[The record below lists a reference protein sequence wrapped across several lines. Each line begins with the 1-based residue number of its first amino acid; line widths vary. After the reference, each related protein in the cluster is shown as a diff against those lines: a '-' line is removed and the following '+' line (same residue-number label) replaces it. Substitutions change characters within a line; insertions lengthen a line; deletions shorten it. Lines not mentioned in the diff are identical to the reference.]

1 MEDKNKQGG
10 KRAGSGR
17 KKRTT
22 AVRKTVLI
30 ETASVEYMETLG
42 KGYIGRGIDQAVIIL
57 KKLKKPDK
65 E

>member
-1 MEDKNKQGG
+1 MADNNKQGG
-10 KRAGSGR
+10 KRTGSGR

-42 KGYIGRGIDQAVIIL
+42 KGYISRGIDQAVIIL